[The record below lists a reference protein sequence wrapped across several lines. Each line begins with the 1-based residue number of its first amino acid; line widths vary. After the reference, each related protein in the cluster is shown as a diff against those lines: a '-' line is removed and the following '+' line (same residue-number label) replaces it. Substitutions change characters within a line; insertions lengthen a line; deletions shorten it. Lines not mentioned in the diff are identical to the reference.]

1 MSLGFGHLVKT
12 EGGVLMHIS
21 INGLLLR
28 AAERVEKT
36 RDAKYL
42 GWGLRQLL
50 DHIRELRKDPTKV
63 GEFLDLYT
71 DSNPDE
77 KAVA

>member
-1 MSLGFGHLVKT
+1 
-12 EGGVLMHIS
+12 MHIS
-21 INGLLLR
+21 INGVLLR

-42 GWGLRQLL
+42 GFALRQLL
-50 DHIRELRKDPTKV
+50 DHIRELRKDPAKV

-77 KAVA
+77 KAIYNGIV

>member
-1 MSLGFGHLVKT
+1 
-12 EGGVLMHIS
+12 MHVS

-28 AAERVEKT
+28 AAERVERT

-42 GWGLRQLL
+42 GWGLRELL

-63 GEFLDLYT
+63 GEFLELYT
-71 DSNPDE
+71 DSDPDGA
-77 KAVA
+77 AVKS

>member
-1 MSLGFGHLVKT
+1 
-12 EGGVLMHIS
+12 MHVS
-21 INGLLLR
+21 IDGLLIR
-28 AAERVEKT
+28 AAERVERT

-63 GEFLDLYT
+63 GEFLELYT
-71 DSNPDE
+71 DSEPDG
-77 KAVA
+77 KAVLS